1 MLLSSL
7 SEKQNLVYTLVL
19 MSLINFARKKQIWIF
34 FLIYILTATRPLIWG
49 FGILYKSYGPTVDTA
64 AVTQQIAQIHGES
77 SRLLGRAQLSSAQIA
92 SLPADRVD
100 AGFRDKELLQ
110 NSYAKRDEAY
120 FLEQLL
126 RNEQTR
132 LTYVEDRPWGYGFV
146 GLGIIMLTGGYFLLR
161 VIFRQTTQTSA
172 STPGEG

>member
-7 SEKQNLVYTLVL
+7 SEKRSVAYILLL
-19 MSLINFARKKQIWIF
+19 MSLINYARKKRLWIF
-34 FLIYILTATRPLIWG
+34 LLIYILTATRPFIWG

-64 AVTQQIAQIHGES
+64 AVTQQIAQIQGES
-77 SRLLGRAQLSSAQIA
+77 SRLLGKAQLSSAQIA

-100 AGFRDKELLQ
+100 AGFRNKELLQ
-110 NSYAKRDEAY
+110 KSYAKLDEAY

-132 LTYVEDRPWGYGFV
+132 LKYVEDRPWGYGFV
-146 GLGIIMLTGGYFLLR
+146 GLGIIMLTGGYFLMR
-161 VIFRQTTQTSA
+161 VILRQTTQTSA
-172 STPGEG
+172 STPSES